1 MRIAIA
7 LGAVALTLT
16 PAALVAQDM
25 AKPDMA
31 KTDMAKPEV
40 PPPPSAPSPME
51 TEVPPST
58 PAPPSSPAPTVADKV
73 AADWSKYDMGAKGH
87 LTKTELSRWLG
98 DLRTSNGEPAP
109 DAKWLDSAFA
119 QTDGNKDMK
128 ISKEEL
134 TTSLSGGR

>member
-1 MRIAIA
+1 MRIAFA

-16 PAALVAQDM
+16 PAALLAQDM

-31 KTDMAKPEV
+31 KPET
-40 PPPPSAPSPME
+40 PPPPSAPPPME
-51 TEVPPST
+51 SDVPPST
-58 PAPPSSPAPTVADKV
+58 PAPPAAPAPTVADKV

-87 LTKTELSRWLG
+87 LNKMELSRWLG
-98 DLRTSNGEPAP
+98 DLRTANGEPAP
-109 DAKWLDSAFA
+109 DAKWLDAAFA

-134 TTSLSGGR
+134 TASLSGGR